1 MDFFQA
7 EVCAVCDSVGDFMG
21 QGDLC
26 KFSES
31 SWWAGRA
38 QVSLV
43 FVELCNVGYKLYLC
57 CK

>member
-1 MDFFQA
+1 
-7 EVCAVCDSVGDFMG
+7 VGDSMG

-26 KFSES
+26 KFAES
-31 SWWAGRA
+31 PWWAGIA
-38 QVSLV
+38 QVKLV